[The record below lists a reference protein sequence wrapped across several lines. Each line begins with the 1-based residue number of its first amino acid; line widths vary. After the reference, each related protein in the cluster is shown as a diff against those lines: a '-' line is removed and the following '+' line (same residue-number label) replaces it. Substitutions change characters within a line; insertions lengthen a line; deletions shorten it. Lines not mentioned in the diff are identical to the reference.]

1 MKKKKY
7 ISSRFFSSTL
17 LPLANIGRPQ
27 QTLVPFPLEKNLK
40 PLSTGSQT
48 VCITFSGDL
57 TQLHLQNGIML
68 GFGGRAVYRKKAPP
82 GVWTLS
88 LETGFV
94 GCVRDLV
101 LDGVTINL
109 VSLSLEQDHGSV

>member
-1 MKKKKY
+1 M
-7 ISSRFFSSTL
+7 
-17 LPLANIGRPQ
+17 
-27 QTLVPFPLEKNLK
+27 
-40 PLSTGSQT
+40 
-48 VCITFSGDL
+48 CSGDSN
-57 TQLHLQNGIML
+57 QLHLQNGMML

-101 LDGVTINL
+101 LDGVAINL
-109 VSLSLEQDHGSV
+109 VSLSLEQDHGTSGPGALAAPLAKAAPGFFEQNKNGLN